1 MREDEDAVYSRELLN
16 LNIYQSLVLS
26 TLAVV
31 ASLPTSTLGH
41 NHHDDYDCKD
51 ESEPKVL

>member
-51 ESEPKVL
+51 ESEPEVL